1 VRGELKQFFSDEKT
15 LENRALNLAGA
26 QPVRAVLARLLYRLR
41 PGGRDP
47 LMAEL
52 VRKGIIIIEDFL
64 QPTMFAAVEREADEL
79 MATTDPTWLTLSGA
93 TEVRRH
99 SLSQVDP
106 KQYPELEQWRTDQRV
121 VALATVAE
129 RRRYPQG
136 WDGGALV
143 ERLTLGGYSDQIVD
157 PELHDDTEL
166 HIDTFFDT
174 HKLWLYLDD
183 VTAANGAFV
192 YVPGSHVLDR
202 VRLRHEYLESNTTNR
217 KSRRITEEELRS
229 RGLERR
235 VIECRRNTLVL
246 ANTCGYHARSV
257 GEAGACRRALHKE
270 YRHNPFTLEGRKST
284 SPGYSG
290 SS

>member
-15 LENRALNLAGA
+15 LDNRSLNLAGA
-26 QPVRAVLARLLYRLR
+26 QPLRAVLARLLYRLR
-41 PGGRDP
+41 PGSRDP

-52 VRKGIIIIEDFL
+52 GRSGIVVIEDFL
-64 QPTMFAAVEREADEL
+64 QPTSFAAVEREAEEL
-79 MATTDPTWLTLSGA
+79 MAAADPTWLVRSGT

-99 SLSQVDP
+99 SLAQVDP
-106 KQYPELEQWRTDQRV
+106 EQYSELAQWRTDQRV
-121 VALATVAE
+121 VALASAAE
-129 RRRYPQG
+129 RRRYPQR

-143 ERLTLGGYSDQIVD
+143 ERLTLGGYSE
-157 PELHDDTEL
+157 PNDDTEL

-183 VTAANGAFV
+183 VTTANGAFV

-202 VRLRHEYLESNTTNR
+202 VRLRYDYAESNTTNR
-217 KSRRITEEELRS
+217 KSRRISEEEVRS

-235 VIECRRNTLVL
+235 VIGCRRNTLVL
-246 ANTCGYHARSV
+246 ANTCGYHSRSV

-270 YRHNPFTLEGRKST
+270 YRYNPFRLERRIHRRQADQ
-284 SPGYSG
+284 
-290 SS
+290 